1 MTVAADTRSITEVA
15 PAVASRTVSPVDLVR
30 TCLARIEALRSLNAF
45 ITVRDRQALEEAR
58 RAEAEIAAGQYRGPL
73 HGIPISIKDLIDVV
87 GTPTTSGSSV
97 PAIHPKSDAPLVRR
111 LKEAGAIVIGK
122 TNLHEFAFGTTSD
135 ETAFGPVRHPRDPA
149 RSAGGSS
156 GGSAVAVVEG
166 MCFGTVGT
174 DTGGSIRIPSAAC
187 GIVGLKPAFGEI
199 SCEGVVALS
208 ATLDHAGPMTRTVA
222 DAALM
227 YEVMRG
233 GQPRTLAPQHAPMHF
248 GVPRGYLFEKLDD
261 GVRQGFE
268 RVRERLIAS
277 GHHVTNVELPR
288 AAWTADVYLHI
299 VLPEAAWFHASLLDR
314 YADHY
319 QPGVRLRLE
328 MGRYVLAEDYV
339 RAMRLRETLISDV
352 DGALASCDALLL
364 PGLAIP
370 APPIGAASVEVGTF
384 KEPVRAAMLRLTQL
398 FNITGHPAI
407 VLPAEDGADRLPR
420 SIQLVGR
427 RDATGP
433 LLRIAA
439 AVEAQIAAGPG
450 SVGGGTG

>member
-1 MTVAADTRSITEVA
+1 MTVAADTRSITEIA
-15 PAVASRTVSPVDLVR
+15 PAVAARAVSPVDLVR
-30 TCLARIEALRSLNAF
+30 TCLARIEARRSLNAF
-45 ITVRDRQALEEAR
+45 ITVRERDAMDEAR
-58 RAEAEIAAGQYRGPL
+58 RAEADIAAGHYRGPL
-73 HGIPISIKDLIDVV
+73 HGIPISIKDLIDVA
-87 GTPTTSGSSV
+87 GTPTTSGSAV
-97 PAIHPKSDAPLVRR
+97 PANHPKSDAPLVRR
-111 LKEAGAIVIGK
+111 LKEAGAIIVGK

-156 GGSAVAVVEG
+156 GGAAVAVVEG
-166 MCFGTVGT
+166 MCFGSVGT

-199 SCEGVVALS
+199 SCEGVVPLS

-227 YEVMRG
+227 YDVMRG
-233 GQPRTLAPQHAPMHF
+233 SQPRTLASQGAPMHF
-248 GVPRGYLFEKLDD
+248 GVPGGYLFEKLND
-261 GVRQGFE
+261 GVRQAFE
-268 RVRERLIAS
+268 RVRDSLVAS
-277 GHHVTNVELPR
+277 GHRLTVVDIPHS
-288 AAWTADVYLHI
+288 AWTADVYLHI
-299 VLPEAAWFHASLLDR
+299 VLPEAAWFHAPLLDR
-314 YADHY
+314 YADKY

-339 RAMRLRETLISDV
+339 RAMRLRDTLVADV
-352 DGALASCDALLL
+352 DRALAGYDALLL

-370 APPIGAASVEVGTF
+370 APLISAASVDVGGF

-407 VLPAEDGADRLPR
+407 VLPAGDGEDRLPR
-420 SIQLVGR
+420 SIQLVGK
-427 RDATGP
+427 RDATGS

-439 AVEAQIAAGPG
+439 AVEAHTTAGPG